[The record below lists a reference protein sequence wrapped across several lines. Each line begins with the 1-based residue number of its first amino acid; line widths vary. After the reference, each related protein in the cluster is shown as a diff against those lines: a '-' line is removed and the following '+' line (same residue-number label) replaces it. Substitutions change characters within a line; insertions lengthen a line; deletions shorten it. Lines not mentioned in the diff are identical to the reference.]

1 MDIAGFTDQKTGK
14 LVLLPKSRPDA
25 SHAFIPDPLPPEWT
39 WSGKD
44 LWQMLIEARSCLSS
58 LDGTGKHL
66 PNPQILLRPLQMRE
80 ARLSSKLEGT
90 ITNPERQ
97 ALFQADPRYPTSRSD
112 PLNAYREVFNY
123 GRALQT
129 SDKESGLPLSKRL
142 IRQLHS
148 ILMDGVRG
156 EESQPG
162 EFRTIQVQINDP
174 ARFVPPPPERV
185 EALLDN
191 LERYLHSEAEV
202 DPLVRSFVAHYQFE
216 AIHPFRDRNGRVGRL
231 LLAITIAEWCDLA
244 SQWLH
249 MSAFFER
256 NRQRYMDLLFGV
268 STHGDWRQ
276 WIQFCLEGVIS
287 QAKDTEKRCEK
298 LLKLHRHF
306 HECLSDGSVRLS
318 TIVDKLFDV
327 PIVTVTRMAKEL
339 NVTYPTARSDLRK
352 LETRGILHPLEGM
365 PTITYYCRPIF
376 NITHTDAID
385 DVAIGA

>member
-123 GRALQT
+123 GRALQA

-162 EFRTIQVQINDP
+162 NSGRYRYKSMTRIALFR
-174 ARFVPPPPERV
+174 
-185 EALLDN
+185 
-191 LERYLHSEAEV
+191 
-202 DPLVRSFVAHYQFE
+202 
-216 AIHPFRDRNGRVGRL
+216 
-231 LLAITIAEWCDLA
+231 
-244 SQWLH
+244 
-249 MSAFFER
+249 
-256 NRQRYMDLLFGV
+256 
-268 STHGDWRQ
+268 
-276 WIQFCLEGVIS
+276 
-287 QAKDTEKRCEK
+287 
-298 LLKLHRHF
+298 RHQ
-306 HECLSDGSVRLS
+306 SV
-318 TIVDKLFDV
+318 
-327 PIVTVTRMAKEL
+327 
-339 NVTYPTARSDLRK
+339 
-352 LETRGILHPLEGM
+352 
-365 PTITYYCRPIF
+365 
-376 NITHTDAID
+376 
-385 DVAIGA
+385 